1 MGKDVFNKC
10 YAFKYKVEE
19 LKKQKRYFFYRNISS
34 IQGPEVIVK
43 GKSFVMLGSN
53 NYLGLTEDKRV
64 KEAAIKAI
72 KTYGTGC
79 AGSRLLNGSTDLHT
93 ELEETIAKFFN
104 KEAALVFATGMQA
117 NLGCIQALL
126 NGNSLAILD
135 KYDHASIIDG
145 CKLAQND
152 FKRYPHNDM
161 KALELLLHCNMSKE
175 KLIIIDGVFS
185 MEGDIADLPTI
196 ISLAEKYNARVM
208 VDDAHGVGVLGDN
221 GKGTTEYF
229 GLMKETDIIMG
240 TFSKSLAAIGGFIT
254 SNSEVIEYIKHV
266 GRSILFSASLPPP
279 LVAAAKA
286 AFYIIDNEPERREW
300 LWKNTKFWIDGLK
313 SLGYDT
319 GQSSTPVVPII
330 IGDEDKTYE
339 ICQTLEDLGVFVNP
353 VVPPAVPPGR
363 ALLRTSLMAT
373 HTEEHLS
380 RALDAFAKV
389 KQLNGSI
396 EFTDRT

>member
-1 MGKDVFNKC
+1 
-10 YAFKYKVEE
+10 
-19 LKKQKRYFFYRNISS
+19 
-34 IQGPEVIVK
+34 
-43 GKSFVMLGSN
+43 
-53 NYLGLTEDKRV
+53 
-64 KEAAIKAI
+64 
-72 KTYGTGC
+72 
-79 AGSRLLNGSTDLHT
+79 
-93 ELEETIAKFFN
+93 
-104 KEAALVFATGMQA
+104 MQA